1 MMAWVPCR
9 QHLVFLYVGYIRT
22 HSLSD
27 YAIAKASAS
36 ARSRL
41 TFLHNPALSNKDT
54 GQHTRVSLLFSHLVS
69 KGLLSKVSPSN
80 LFQAIDFLSQP
91 NRRGQTLLDMPYP
104 FDEIMGGVA
113 IADLDEDV
121 YHGYVE
127 ASRLVAE
134 KVGLVPGAAGL
145 IINGRVSVTFSTI
158 FLKRDTLRIQVVGP
172 IASEEFTA
180 EDYQTLQDYELVK
193 RVQPVLNAF
202 EDIVPGLA
210 SKDR

>member
-1 MMAWVPCR
+1 MAWVPCR
-9 QHLVFLYVGYIRT
+9 QPSVFLYVEYIRT

-27 YAIAKASAS
+27 YAVAKGSAS

-41 TFLHNPALSNKDT
+41 TFLHNPVLSRKDT
-54 GQHTRVSLLFSHLVS
+54 GQHTRVSLLFSHLVY
-69 KGLLSKVSPSN
+69 KGLLSKISPSN
-80 LFQAIDFLSQP
+80 LLQAIDFLSQP
-91 NRRGQTLLDMPYP
+91 NRLGQTLLDTPHSL
-104 FDEIMGGVA
+104 DEITGGVA

-121 YHGYVE
+121 YHRYVE

-145 IINGRVSVTFSTI
+145 IVNGRVSVTTSI
-158 FLKRDTLRIQVVGP
+158 ILPKRDTLRIQIVGP
-172 IASEEFTA
+172 ITSDEFTA

-210 SKDR
+210 SKNR